1 MTRPLHNNS
10 QTSQTILKR
19 MEIFIIGIVRESH
32 IWSLSTQGSCAHCTP
47 FAKPTIPSLMDL
59 ASPISQVNIQTGCCQ
74 TDMLNDIVNTSIKR
88 NDKTFRPGLLL
99 VGGGSPPEIW
109 LPKAPQM
116 QVHRLEIAN
125 CSLRNTNYNMQIWTM
140 CPDFQCLLP
149 SLSSPTF
156 GLTLNVVDQ
165 QVDFSHTPFFS

>member
-1 MTRPLHNNS
+1 MNP
-10 QTSQTILKR
+10 TSGLSPPKAAVHIVLRLQNPPFPHWWILPHQ
-19 MEIFIIGIVRESH
+19 SH
-32 IWSLSTQGSCAHCTP
+32 RLTSNCE
-47 FAKPTIPSLMDL
+47 
-59 ASPISQVNIQTGCCQ
+59 

-88 NDKTFRPGLLL
+88 NDKTFRLGLLL

-116 QVHRLEIAN
+116 QVHRVEIAN
-125 CSLRNTNYNMQIWTM
+125 CSLRNTNCNMQIWTM
-140 CPDFQCLLP
+140 CPNFQCLLP

-165 QVDFSHTPFFS
+165 QVDFSHTPFFSWKILLLYHFKYPIKEAWGSLV